1 MPHETRVGTPILN
14 GDDEA
19 GGTIDADAYSK
30 EIKPSN
36 GVICLVYRFNQAGTG
51 NANLVAT
58 LRLQVWNGPLI
69 GWAEDTLGVFPTH
82 PAGALT
88 DPLTVTFVNMWG
100 AKYRVMV
107 DRTSGDGLGIIE
119 SMHGRT

>member
-1 MPHETRVGTPILN
+1 LILN

-30 EIKPSN
+30 EFKPSN
-36 GVICLVYRFNQAGTG
+36 GSINLAYEFNTAGTG

-58 LRLQVWNGPLI
+58 LRLHVWNGPLV
-69 GWAEDTLGVFPTH
+69 GWVEVTLGTFPAH
-82 PAGALT
+82 PAGALMS
-88 DPLTVTFVNMWG
+88 DEVTFTNAWG